1 MSDHSKDLHPDA
13 GQSIVLDRP
22 DVLTDIGQ
30 QTLRDLMQVWFAFER
45 QLSKIP
51 IIRRIDTG
59 TFTIEDYQSLLRNLR
74 PQVVEGSRW
83 ISRCAS
89 SFDQHHSDLRS
100 VILGHARDE
109 HRDYEVLE
117 RDYVAA
123 GGQIEDIQQAPKN
136 IGSEAFHGFMMHTA
150 SQPNPVGLLGA
161 MWIVEGLGEKMANN
175 WAEQICTLTGLGET
189 ATAFLRYHGHNDD
202 THMDKLYAMLD
213 KMATTQDRSE
223 RITKTAKIVAR
234 LYALQLQE
242 IDNV

>member
-1 MSDHSKDLHPDA
+1 MSTFDSQLHPDA
-13 GQSIVLDRP
+13 GQSVLLERP
-22 DVLTDIGQ
+22 DVLTETGQ
-30 QTLRDLMQVWFAFER
+30 RTLRDLMQVWFAFER
-45 QLSKIP
+45 QLCKVP
-51 IIRRIDTG
+51 ILRRLDAG
-59 TFTIEDYQSLLRNLR
+59 TFSRDDYLCLLRNLR

-83 ISRCAS
+83 IARCAS
-89 SFDQHHSDLRS
+89 SFDQHHSQLRS

-123 GGQIEDIQQAPKN
+123 GGKLQDIQSAPKN
-136 IGSEAFHGFMMHTA
+136 IGTEAFHAFMMYTA

-161 MWIVEGLGEKMANN
+161 MWIIEGLGEKMASN
-175 WAEQICTLTGLGET
+175 WAQQICELTGLGEE

-213 KMATTQDRSE
+213 RMATTEE
-223 RITKTAKIVAR
+223 RGARIVKTARVVGR

-242 IDNV
+242 LDHV